1 MSETS
6 VRLTERAAN
15 RIAEIAAHEGAPAV
29 LRLSV
34 EGGGCSGFQYKF
46 DLPAET
52 APDDTVVAQ
61 GAARL
66 VVDQVSLPYLLGAEI
81 DFIDDL
87 IGSSFKVVN
96 PNATASCGCG
106 TSFTL

>member
-1 MSETS
+1 MSQNT
-6 VRLTERAAN
+6 VRLTDRAAK
-15 RIAEIAAHEGAPAV
+15 RISEIAAQEGAPAV

-52 APDDTVVAQ
+52 GADDTVIAE

-66 VVDQVSLPYLLGAEI
+66 VVDQISLPYLLGAEV
-81 DFIDDL
+81 DFVDDL
-87 IGSSFKVVN
+87 IGSAFKVNN
-96 PNATASCGCG
+96 PNAASSCGCG
-106 TSFTL
+106 TSFSL